1 MLIQWTRIV
10 LLFARDRTL
19 ECESSY
25 MYMYMLYK
33 KVHGIKSQDFVSLAS
48 YVFYIYMYM
57 YVVSQYYVACH
68 SHSDFSRLDQM
79 CLER

>member
-19 ECESSY
+19 ECESSH
-25 MYMYMLYK
+25 MLC

-48 YVFYIYMYM
+48 YVFYIYMY
-57 YVVSQYYVACH
+57 VVSQYYIACH

-79 CLER
+79 CIER